1 MKGQTSGRFVWIN
14 SVTNMH
20 TLRSLAVIFLL
31 FCSGVPQLAA
41 QPAPG
46 TKQPS
51 CGMPIF
57 NSARERAFFY
67 KKTGWKPGQTIK
79 VFFVNGTSE
88 ERGATEHYAREWEKY
103 ANIKFEFHQEKKT
116 VKEHTIL
123 IKFEQQK
130 PGVAGWSTVGWGT
143 ESTDSH
149 SMSFH
154 PGIRDD
160 RTILHEFG
168 HALGLSHEQ
177 MSPAGG
183 LDWIPS
189 EAYKYFREQF
199 KWDTAKTDAEI
210 LNKTSD
216 ANMNWTQFDHESI
229 MGYYLP
235 GKLFK
240 SGKPL
245 GSSFF
250 LSELDKQGISQLY
263 PGRAQPADRLA
274 TQLYFAD
281 SGQIFSLTAEAATV
295 KIFADN
301 QLVKE
306 FTATGFV
313 DGGRIDAKQFLQNK
327 KTRLSISI
335 TPTAAKFQGYVA
347 LFEGDRYIISM
358 GCSNDQPCANG
369 MAPVNRAVYLTHFR
383 DRNRGQDSV
392 GTVVTNTPPVAVP
405 VDDYS
410 DLKGNI
416 TINDQ
421 LNAKLL
427 NSILSRK
434 AADARTL
441 LKNGANPNAEYQGW
455 TALMLAAYLG
465 ESEITKMLIARG
477 VALDA
482 KIADYWTAYMIAV
495 QLNRLDTAELLKKA
509 GATTRGAAANTRGL
523 PPL

>member
-20 TLRSLAVIFLL
+20 PLRSLAVIFLL

-79 VFFVNGTSE
+79 VFFVNGTE
-88 ERGATEHYAREWEKY
+88 MEHGVTEHYAREWEKY
-103 ANIKFEFHQEKKT
+103 GNFKFEFHQEKKT

-123 IKFEQQK
+123 IKYEQQK

-149 SMSFH
+149 SMSFAV
-154 PGIRDD
+154 GTRSE
-160 RTILHEFG
+160 RTIQHEFG

-177 MSPAGG
+177 MSPGAAI
-183 LDWIPS
+183 DWVPA

-199 KWDTAKTDAEI
+199 QWDKTKVDAEI

-216 ANMNWTQFDHESI
+216 SHMNWTEFDHEST

-245 GSSFF
+245 GISFH
-250 LSELDKQGISQLY
+250 LSELDKKGIAQMY
-263 PGRAQPADRLA
+263 PGRQAPADTLA
-274 TQLYFAD
+274 TELYFAD
-281 SGQIFSLTAEAATV
+281 SGRYINISAQEATV
-295 KIFADN
+295 RVFVDD

-306 FTATGFV
+306 VVAPKSAYESKIN
-313 DGGRIDAKQFLQNK
+313 IDPYLQNK
-327 KTRLSISI
+327 RSRMTIIIQPSGEKYNGSFSVQESD
-335 TPTAAKFQGYVA
+335 KY
-347 LFEGDRYIISM
+347 LFSL
-358 GCSNDQPCANG
+358 GCAHDYPCAKGNQS
-369 MAPVNRAVYLTHFR
+369 VTRSVYLTHFR

-392 GTVVTNTPPVAVP
+392 GSVVTNTPPVPVP
-405 VDDYS
+405 TDDYS